1 MQHLWSPW
9 RVQYIRRYP
18 QRGCFFC
25 RYIRQNRDRENL
37 IVVRSRRCFCIMNR
51 FPYNSGHLMVAP
63 MAHKGELSQ
72 LSSLE
77 FSELFKLMLQ
87 MIKLLKRVMR
97 PQGFNVGLNLGH
109 VAGAGAKGHLHI
121 HIVPRWEA
129 DTNFMPV
136 ISDTKVVS
144 QSLQQLYEQLV
155 SPD

>member
-1 MQHLWSPW
+1 
-9 RVQYIRRYP
+9 
-18 QRGCFFC
+18 
-25 RYIRQNRDRENL
+25 
-37 IVVRSRRCFCIMNR
+37 
-51 FPYNSGHLMVAP
+51 